1 MKKFYGTLKELIIL
15 QQDSSSMNEDQN
27 YHQVKLLLKKT
38 RVLSKIMILRVFDF
52 FDFLSIRR
60 DCIEKEN
67 AHMDMKKI
75 LIKFKEVLGAQKTA
89 KKEKSMFRIN
99 VSQLRNLR
107 EILDAFCKLLWM
119 WYNVSSKLVCKK

>member
-60 DCIEKEN
+60 DCIQKEN

-89 KKEKSMFRIN
+89 KKANIN
-99 VSQLRNLR
+99 VQNKCESIKELKGDFGR
-107 EILDAFCKLLWM
+107 IL
-119 WYNVSSKLVCKK
+119 

>member
-15 QQDSSSMNEDQN
+15 QEDSSSMNEDQN

-38 RVLSKIMILRVFDF
+38 RVLSKIMILRVLDF

-67 AHMDMKKI
+67 AHMDMKEI
-75 LIKFKEVLGAQKTA
+75 LVKFKEVLGAQKTA
-89 KKEKSMFRIN
+89 
-99 VSQLRNLR
+99 
-107 EILDAFCKLLWM
+107 
-119 WYNVSSKLVCKK
+119 